1 MILNETKKDVTVSG
15 NFEQTQFKLKADPK
29 AFNILSDKIYTH
41 KVRAVIREISTNA
54 VDAHIE
60 AGNPEP
66 FDVHLPTAIE
76 SWFSVRDYGTGL
88 SHEDCM
94 SIYTT
99 YFHSTKTKSNDVTG
113 CLGLGSKSP
122 YAIAD
127 SFTVVSFYNGKK
139 RTYSAYKDENDCPQ
153 FALLTE
159 ADTDEPNGVE
169 VSVNVP
175 DHLRR
180 EFEVEAEL
188 VYAYFKDI
196 PNINVKS
203 VAESAQAK
211 LSSYRLRTD
220 EFATNG
226 DYGSIKCVMGN
237 VCYSLDSDIDHEL
250 DRCPLVDT
258 DITIFFDM
266 GELSFTP
273 GRESLSLDEKTRTN
287 IRNKLDSVQS
297 ALIEELQKEVLECD
311 SYYDARRLYIS
322 FNSRRHK
329 VSEPVNWTD
338 GIWKRCVKNPPE
350 LDEFITVYHKESHSK
365 SVTKLETKRTF
376 YDDNT
381 QYFWKERGYVARIR
395 EYLSGQDK
403 YAHHRIALVEQK
415 DIDGIGIPADK
426 VRNLEEL
433 PKATA
438 TGTKIRGS
446 ACKIFTMTGSS
457 SWRHKQN
464 WTEAEVDLN
473 DGVQR
478 VYVTIDRWKVS
489 GSSYWLEDARDVK
502 DALKTLGLQDVVVYG
517 VKKAMVHSKKFQQ
530 ANFVKLY
537 DFIKE
542 KVQGMSVAGNLSFG
556 GNRSMADAFK
566 GIAGE
571 FGGDFQKFADLHN
584 QYKNQ
589 NSSLVN
595 LLNKLGIEVKSSTEL
610 DDIYNNLLT
619 KYPMLDII
627 DSWSINSNID
637 KVVNYI
643 KLVEDNN
650 G

>member
-15 NFEQTQFKLKADPK
+15 DFEQTQFKLKADPK

-60 AGNPEP
+60 AGNTEK

-127 SFTVVSFYNGKK
+127 SFTVVSFYNGRK

-196 PNINVKS
+196 PNINIKS
-203 VAESAQAK
+203 VADSAKAK
-211 LSSYRLRTD
+211 LSNYKLKTED
-220 EFATNG
+220 FATNG

-237 VCYSLDSDIDHEL
+237 VCYSLDSDVDHEL
-250 DRCPLVDT
+250 DNT
-258 DITIFFDM
+258 DITVFFDM

-273 GRESLSLDEKTRTN
+273 GRESLSLDEKTRVN
-287 IRNKLDSVQS
+287 VRNKLDSVRDS
-297 ALIEELQKEVLECD
+297 FIEELQKKVLECD
-311 SYYDARRLYIS
+311 NYYDARRLYTS
-322 FNSRRHK
+322 FNTRRFK

-338 GIWKRCVKNPPE
+338 GRCVKNPPE
-350 LDEFITVYHKESHSK
+350 LDEFITVYHKESYSK
-365 SVTKLETKRTF
+365 SVSKLETKRTF

-395 EYLSGQDK
+395 EYLSSQDS
-403 YAHHRIALVEQK
+403 YAHHRIVLVEQK
-415 DIDGIGIPADK
+415 DIDDIGIPADK
-426 VRNLEEL
+426 VRSLEEL

-438 TGTKIRGS
+438 TGRKIGGS
-446 ACKIFTMTGSS
+446 TCKIFTMTGSS
-457 SWRHKQN
+457 SWDHKEN

-489 GSSYWLEDARDVK
+489 GSSYWLEDAADVK
-502 DALKTLGLQDVVVYG
+502 KALEILGLKDVVVYG
-517 VKKAMVHSKKFQQ
+517 VKKAMVYSKKFQQ

-542 KVQGMSVAGNLSFG
+542 KAQGMSVAGNLSFG
-556 GNRSMADAFK
+556 GNRSMANAFK
-566 GIAGE
+566 SIAGE
-571 FGGDFQKFADLHN
+571 VGGDFQKFADLHN
-584 QYKNQ
+584 QYKKQ
-589 NSSLVN
+589 NGGLVN
-595 LLNKLGIEVKSSTEL
+595 LLNKLGIEVKYSAEL
-610 DDIYNNLLT
+610 DDIYNSLLT

-643 KLVEDNN
+643 KLVEANN
-650 G
+650 E

>member
-1 MILNETKKDVTVSG
+1 MILNEMKKDVTVSG
-15 NFEQTQFKLKADPK
+15 DFEQTQFKLKADPK

-60 AGNPEP
+60 AGNTEK

-127 SFTVVSFYNGKK
+127 SFTVVSFYNGRK

-196 PNINVKS
+196 PNINIKS
-203 VAESAQAK
+203 VADSAKAK
-211 LSSYRLRTD
+211 LSNYKLKTED
-220 EFATNG
+220 FATNG

-237 VCYSLDSDIDHEL
+237 VCYSLDSDVDHEL
-250 DRCPLVDT
+250 DNT
-258 DITIFFDM
+258 DITVFFDM

-273 GRESLSLDEKTRTN
+273 GRESLSLDEKTRVN
-287 IRNKLDSVQS
+287 VRNKLDSVRDS
-297 ALIEELQKEVLECD
+297 FIEELQKKVLECD
-311 SYYDARRLYIS
+311 NYYDARRLYTS
-322 FNSRRHK
+322 FNTRRFK

-338 GIWKRCVKNPPE
+338 GRCVKNPPE
-350 LDEFITVYHKESHSK
+350 LDEFITVYHKESYSK
-365 SVTKLETKRTF
+365 SVSKLETKRTF

-395 EYLSGQDK
+395 EYLSSQDS

-415 DIDGIGIPADK
+415 DIDDIGIPADK
-426 VRNLEEL
+426 VRSLEEL

-438 TGTKIRGS
+438 TGRKIGGS
-446 ACKIFTMTGSS
+446 TCKIFTMTGSS
-457 SWRHKQN
+457 SWDHKEN

-489 GSSYWLEDARDVK
+489 GSSYWLEDAADVK
-502 DALKTLGLQDVVVYG
+502 KALEILGLKDVVVYG
-517 VKKAMVHSKKFQQ
+517 VKKAMVYSKKFQQ

-542 KVQGMSVAGNLSFG
+542 KAQGMSVAGNLSFG
-556 GNRSMADAFK
+556 GNRSMANAFK
-566 GIAGE
+566 SIAGE
-571 FGGDFQKFADLHN
+571 VGGDFQKFADLHN
-584 QYKNQ
+584 QYKKQ
-589 NSSLVN
+589 NGGLVN
-595 LLNKLGIEVKSSTEL
+595 LLNKLGIEVKYSAEL
-610 DDIYNNLLT
+610 DDIYNSLLT

-643 KLVEDNN
+643 KLVEANN
-650 G
+650 E

>member
-1 MILNETKKDVTVSG
+1 MILNEMKKDVTVSG
-15 NFEQTQFKLKADPK
+15 DFEQTQFKLKADPK

-60 AGNPEP
+60 AGNTEK

-127 SFTVVSFYNGKK
+127 SFTVVSFYNGRK

-196 PNINVKS
+196 PNINIKS
-203 VAESAQAK
+203 VADSAKAK
-211 LSSYRLRTD
+211 LSNYKLKTED
-220 EFATNG
+220 FATNG

-237 VCYSLDSDIDHEL
+237 VCYSLDSDVDHEL
-250 DRCPLVDT
+250 DNT
-258 DITIFFDM
+258 DITVFFDM

-273 GRESLSLDEKTRTN
+273 GRESLSLDEKTRVN
-287 IRNKLDSVQS
+287 VRNKLDSVRDS
-297 ALIEELQKEVLECD
+297 FIEELQKKVLECD
-311 SYYDARRLYIS
+311 NYYDARRLYTS
-322 FNSRRHK
+322 FNTRRFK

-338 GIWKRCVKNPPE
+338 GRCVKNPPE
-350 LDEFITVYHKESHSK
+350 LDEFITVYHKESYSK
-365 SVTKLETKRTF
+365 SVSKLETKRTF

-395 EYLSGQDK
+395 EYLSSQDS
-403 YAHHRIALVEQK
+403 YAHHRIVLVEQK
-415 DIDGIGIPADK
+415 DIDDIGIPADK
-426 VRNLEEL
+426 VRSLEEL

-438 TGTKIRGS
+438 TGRKIGGS
-446 ACKIFTMTGSS
+446 TCKIFTMTGSS
-457 SWRHKQN
+457 SWDHKEN

-489 GSSYWLEDARDVK
+489 GSSYWLEDAADVK
-502 DALKTLGLQDVVVYG
+502 KALEILGLKDVVVYG
-517 VKKAMVHSKKFQQ
+517 VKKAMVYSKKFQQ

-542 KVQGMSVAGNLSFG
+542 KAQGMSVAGNLSFG
-556 GNRSMADAFK
+556 GNRSMAAAFK
-566 GIAGE
+566 SIAGE
-571 FGGDFQKFADLHN
+571 VGGDFQKFADLHN
-584 QYKNQ
+584 QYKKQ
-589 NSSLVN
+589 NGGLVN
-595 LLNKLGIEVKSSTEL
+595 VLNKLGIEVKSSAEL
-610 DDIYNNLLT
+610 DDIYNSLLT

-643 KLVEDNN
+643 KLVEANN
-650 G
+650 E

>member
-15 NFEQTQFKLKADPK
+15 DFEQTQFKLKADPK

-54 VDAHIE
+54 ADAHIE
-60 AGNPEP
+60 AGSTEK

-127 SFTVVSFYNGKK
+127 SFTVVSFYNGRK

-196 PNINVKS
+196 PNINIKS

-211 LSSYRLRTD
+211 LGSYKLRTD

-237 VCYSLDSDIDHEL
+237 VCYSLDSDVDHEL
-250 DRCPLVDT
+250 DNT
-258 DITIFFDM
+258 DITVFFDM

-273 GRESLSLDEKTRTN
+273 GRESLSLDEKTRAN
-287 IRNKLDSVQS
+287 VRKKLDSVRN
-297 ALIEELQKEVLECD
+297 ALVEELQQKVLECD
-311 SYYDARRLYIS
+311 SYYDARRLYTS
-322 FNSRRHK
+322 FNTRRFK

-338 GIWKRCVKNPPE
+338 GRCVKNPPE
-350 LDEFITVYHKESHSK
+350 LDDCITVYHKESYSK
-365 SVTKLETKRTF
+365 SVTKLETKRSF

-395 EYLSGQDK
+395 EYLSSQDR

-426 VRNLEEL
+426 VRSLEEL
-433 PKATA
+433 PKTTA
-438 TGTKIRGS
+438 TGTKIGGS
-446 ACKIFTMTGSS
+446 TCKIFTMTGSS
-457 SWRHKQN
+457 SWNHKRN

-478 VYVTIDRWKVS
+478 VYVTIDRWKVA
-489 GSSYWLEDARDVK
+489 GSSYWLEDAHDIEL
-502 DALKTLGLQDVVVYG
+502 ALKILGLKDVVVYG
-517 VKKAMVHSKKFQQ
+517 VKKSMVHSKKFQQ

-542 KVQGMSVAGNLSFG
+542 KAQGMSVAGNLSFEG
-556 GNRSMADAFK
+556 KHYMAEVFK
-566 GIAGE
+566 NIAGKV
-571 FGGDFQKFADLHN
+571 GGDFQKFTDLHS

-589 NSSLVN
+589 NTGLAN
-595 LLNKLGIEVKSSTEL
+595 LLNKLGIEVKYSAEL

-637 KVVNYI
+637 KIVNYI
-643 KLVEDNN
+643 KLVEANN
-650 G
+650 E

>member
-15 NFEQTQFKLKADPK
+15 DFEQTQFKLKADPK

-60 AGNPEP
+60 AGNTEK

-159 ADTDEPNGVE
+159 SDTDEPNGVE

-175 DHLRR
+175 DHLRG
-180 EFEVEAEL
+180 EFEVEAKL

-196 PNINVKS
+196 PNINIKS

-211 LSSYRLRTD
+211 LNSYKLRTD

-237 VCYSLDSDIDHEL
+237 VCYSLDSDVDHEL
-250 DRCPLVDT
+250 DNT
-258 DITIFFDM
+258 DITVFFDM

-273 GRESLSLDEKTRTN
+273 GRESLSLDEKTRAN
-287 IRNKLDSVQS
+287 VRNKLDSVRN
-297 ALIEELQKEVLECD
+297 ALVEELQQKVLECD
-311 SYYDARRLYIS
+311 SYYDARRLYVS
-322 FNSRRHK
+322 FNTRRFK
-329 VSEPVNWTD
+329 ISESVKWTD
-338 GIWKRCVKNPPE
+338 GVWWRCVKNPPE
-350 LDEFITVYHKESHSK
+350 LDDCITVYHKESYSK

-395 EYLSGQDK
+395 EYLSSQDK
-403 YAHHRIALVEQK
+403 YAHHRIVLVEQE
-415 DIDGIGIPADK
+415 DIDSIGIPADK
-426 VRNLEEL
+426 VRSLEEL

-438 TGTKIRGS
+438 TGRKIGGS
-446 ACKIFTMTGSS
+446 TCKIFTMTGSS
-457 SWRHKQN
+457 SWNHKQN

-478 VYVTIDRWKVS
+478 VYVTIDRWKVT

-502 DALKTLGLQDVVVYG
+502 QVLEILGLKDVVVYG
-517 VKKAMVHSKKFQQ
+517 VKKAMVYNKKFQQ

-542 KVQGMSVAGNLSFG
+542 KAQGMSVAGNLSFG

-566 GIAGE
+566 SIAGE
-571 FGGDFQKFADLHN
+571 VGGDFQKFADLHN
-584 QYKNQ
+584 QYKKQ
-589 NSSLVN
+589 NGGLVN
-595 LLNKLGIEVKSSTEL
+595 VLNKLGIEVKSSAEL

-643 KLVEDNN
+643 KLVEANN
-650 G
+650 E

>member
-159 ADTDEPNGVE
+159 CDTDEPNGVE

-250 DRCPLVDT
+250 DRCALVDT

-311 SYYDARRLYIS
+311 SYYDARRLYTS
-322 FNSRRHK
+322 FNSRRFK

-338 GIWKRCVKNPPE
+338 GRCVKNPPE
-350 LDEFITVYHKESHSK
+350 LDECITVYHKESYSK

-395 EYLSGQDK
+395 EYLSSQDR

-426 VRNLEEL
+426 VRSLEEL

-438 TGTKIRGS
+438 TGTKIGGS
-446 ACKIFTMTGSS
+446 TCKIFTMTGSS
-457 SWRHKQN
+457 SWSHKQN

-489 GSSYWLEDARDVK
+489 GSSYWLEDAHDIK

-517 VKKAMVHSKKFQQ
+517 VKKAMVHSKKFQR

-542 KVQGMSVAGNLSFG
+542 KAQGMSVAGNLSFG
-556 GNRSMADAFK
+556 GNRSMAEAFK
-566 GIAGE
+566 SIAGE
-571 FGGDFQKFADLHN
+571 VGGNFQKFTDLHN

-589 NSSLVN
+589 NSSLAN

>member
-15 NFEQTQFKLKADPK
+15 DFEQTQFKLKADPK

-54 VDAHIE
+54 ADAHIE
-60 AGNPEP
+60 AGSTEK

-127 SFTVVSFYNGKK
+127 SFTVVSFYNGRK

-196 PNINVKS
+196 PNINIKS

-211 LSSYRLRTD
+211 LGSYKLRTD

-237 VCYSLDSDIDHEL
+237 VCYSLDSDVDHEL
-250 DRCPLVDT
+250 DNT
-258 DITIFFDM
+258 DITVFFDM

-273 GRESLSLDEKTRTN
+273 GRESLSLDEKTRAN
-287 IRNKLDSVQS
+287 VRKKLDSVRN
-297 ALIEELQKEVLECD
+297 ALVEELQQKVLECD
-311 SYYDARRLYIS
+311 SYYDARRLYTS
-322 FNSRRHK
+322 FNTRRFK

-338 GIWKRCVKNPPE
+338 GRCVKNPPE
-350 LDEFITVYHKESHSK
+350 LDDCITVYHKESYSK
-365 SVTKLETKRTF
+365 SVTKLETKRSF

-395 EYLSGQDK
+395 EYLSSQDR

-426 VRNLEEL
+426 VRSLEEL

-438 TGTKIRGS
+438 TGTKIGGS
-446 ACKIFTMTGSS
+446 TCKIFTMTGSS
-457 SWRHKQN
+457 SWSHKQH

-489 GSSYWLEDARDVK
+489 GSSYWLEDARDIK
-502 DALKTLGLQDVVVYG
+502 NTLEILGLDVVVYG

-542 KVQGMSVAGNLSFG
+542 KAQGMSVAGNLSFEG
-556 GNRSMADAFK
+556 KHYMAEVFK
-566 GIAGE
+566 NIAGKV
-571 FGGDFQKFADLHN
+571 GGDFQKFTDLHS

-589 NSSLVN
+589 NTGLAN

-637 KVVNYI
+637 KIVNYI
-643 KLVEDNN
+643 KLVEANN
-650 G
+650 E

>member
-1 MILNETKKDVTVSG
+1 MILNEMKKDVTVSG
-15 NFEQTQFKLKADPK
+15 DFEQTQFKLKADPK

-60 AGNPEP
+60 AGNTEK

-127 SFTVVSFYNGKK
+127 SFTVVSFYNGRK

-196 PNINVKS
+196 PNINIKS
-203 VAESAQAK
+203 VADSAKAK
-211 LSSYRLRTD
+211 LSNYKLKTED
-220 EFATNG
+220 FATNG

-237 VCYSLDSDIDHEL
+237 VCYSLDSDVDHEL
-250 DRCPLVDT
+250 DNT
-258 DITIFFDM
+258 DITVFFDM

-273 GRESLSLDEKTRTN
+273 GRESLSLDEKTRVN
-287 IRNKLDSVQS
+287 VRNKLDSVRDS
-297 ALIEELQKEVLECD
+297 FIEELQKKVLECD
-311 SYYDARRLYIS
+311 NYYDARRLYTS
-322 FNSRRHK
+322 FNTRRFK

-338 GIWKRCVKNPPE
+338 GRCVKNPPE
-350 LDEFITVYHKESHSK
+350 LDEFITVYHKESYSK
-365 SVTKLETKRTF
+365 SVSKLETKRTF

-395 EYLSGQDK
+395 EYLSSQDS
-403 YAHHRIALVEQK
+403 YAHHRIVLVEQK
-415 DIDGIGIPADK
+415 DIDSIGIPADK
-426 VRNLEEL
+426 VRSLEEL

-438 TGTKIRGS
+438 TGRKIGGS
-446 ACKIFTMTGSS
+446 TCKIFTMTGSS
-457 SWRHKQN
+457 SWDHKEN

-489 GSSYWLEDARDVK
+489 GSSYWLEDAADVK
-502 DALKTLGLQDVVVYG
+502 KALEILGLKDVVVYG
-517 VKKAMVHSKKFQQ
+517 VKKAMVYSKKFQQ

-542 KVQGMSVAGNLSFG
+542 KAQGMSVAGNLSFG
-556 GNRSMADAFK
+556 GNRSMANAFK
-566 GIAGE
+566 SIAGE
-571 FGGDFQKFADLHN
+571 VGGDFQKFADLHN
-584 QYKNQ
+584 QYKKQ
-589 NSSLVN
+589 NGGLVN
-595 LLNKLGIEVKSSTEL
+595 LLNKLGIEVKYSAEL
-610 DDIYNNLLT
+610 DDIYNSLLT

-643 KLVEDNN
+643 KLVEANN
-650 G
+650 E

>member
-1 MILNETKKDVTVSG
+1 MILNEMKKDVTVSG
-15 NFEQTQFKLKADPK
+15 DFEQTQFKLKADPK

-60 AGNPEP
+60 AGNTEK

-127 SFTVVSFYNGKK
+127 SFTVVSFYNGRK

-196 PNINVKS
+196 PNINIKS
-203 VAESAQAK
+203 VADSAKAK
-211 LSSYRLRTD
+211 LSNYKLKTED
-220 EFATNG
+220 FATNG

-237 VCYSLDSDIDHEL
+237 VCYSLDSDVDHEL
-250 DRCPLVDT
+250 DNT
-258 DITIFFDM
+258 DITVFFDM

-273 GRESLSLDEKTRTN
+273 GRESLSLDEKTRVN
-287 IRNKLDSVQS
+287 VRNKLDSVRDS
-297 ALIEELQKEVLECD
+297 FIEELQQKVLECD
-311 SYYDARRLYIS
+311 NYYDARRLYTS
-322 FNSRRHK
+322 FNTRRFK

-338 GIWKRCVKNPPE
+338 GRCVKNPPE
-350 LDEFITVYHKESHSK
+350 LDEFITVYHKESYSK
-365 SVTKLETKRTF
+365 SVSKLETKRTF

-395 EYLSGQDK
+395 EYLSSQDS

-415 DIDGIGIPADK
+415 DIDDIGIPADK
-426 VRNLEEL
+426 VRSLEEL

-438 TGTKIRGS
+438 TGRKIGGS
-446 ACKIFTMTGSS
+446 TCKIFTMTGSS
-457 SWRHKQN
+457 SWDHKEN

-489 GSSYWLEDARDVK
+489 GSSYWLEDAADVK
-502 DALKTLGLQDVVVYG
+502 KALEILGLKDVVVYG
-517 VKKAMVHSKKFQQ
+517 VKKAMVYSKKFQQ

-542 KVQGMSVAGNLSFG
+542 KAQGMSVAGNLSFG
-556 GNRSMADAFK
+556 GNRSMANAFK
-566 GIAGE
+566 SIAGE
-571 FGGDFQKFADLHN
+571 VGGDFQKFADLHN
-584 QYKNQ
+584 QYKKQ
-589 NSSLVN
+589 NGGLVN
-595 LLNKLGIEVKSSTEL
+595 LLNKLGIEVKYSAEL
-610 DDIYNNLLT
+610 DDIYNSLLT

-643 KLVEDNN
+643 KLVEANN
-650 G
+650 E

>member
-15 NFEQTQFKLKADPK
+15 DFEQTQFKLKADPK

-60 AGNPEP
+60 AGNTEK

-127 SFTVVSFYNGKK
+127 SFTVVSFYNGRK

-196 PNINVKS
+196 PNINIKS
-203 VAESAQAK
+203 VADSAKAK
-211 LSSYRLRTD
+211 LSNYKLKTED
-220 EFATNG
+220 FATNG

-237 VCYSLDSDIDHEL
+237 VCYSLDSDVDHEL
-250 DRCPLVDT
+250 DNT
-258 DITIFFDM
+258 DITVFFDM

-273 GRESLSLDEKTRTN
+273 GRESLSLDEKTRVN
-287 IRNKLDSVQS
+287 VRNKLDSVRDS
-297 ALIEELQKEVLECD
+297 FIEELQKKVLECD
-311 SYYDARRLYIS
+311 NYYDARRLYTS
-322 FNSRRHK
+322 FNTRRFK

-338 GIWKRCVKNPPE
+338 GRCVKNPPE
-350 LDEFITVYHKESHSK
+350 LDEFITVYHKESYSK
-365 SVTKLETKRTF
+365 SVSKLETKRTF

-395 EYLSGQDK
+395 EYLSSQDS

-415 DIDGIGIPADK
+415 DIDDIGIPADK
-426 VRNLEEL
+426 VRSLEEL

-438 TGTKIRGS
+438 TGRKIGGS
-446 ACKIFTMTGSS
+446 TCKIFTMTGSS
-457 SWRHKQN
+457 SWDHKEN

-489 GSSYWLEDARDVK
+489 GSSYWLEDAADVK
-502 DALKTLGLQDVVVYG
+502 KALEILGLKDVVVYG
-517 VKKAMVHSKKFQQ
+517 VKKAMVYSKKFQQ

-542 KVQGMSVAGNLSFG
+542 KAQGMSVAGNLSFG
-556 GNRSMADAFK
+556 GNRSMANAFK
-566 GIAGE
+566 SIAGE
-571 FGGDFQKFADLHN
+571 VGGDFQKFADLHN
-584 QYKNQ
+584 QYKKQ
-589 NSSLVN
+589 NGGLVN
-595 LLNKLGIEVKSSTEL
+595 LLNKLGIEVKYSAEL
-610 DDIYNNLLT
+610 DDIYNSLLT

-643 KLVEDNN
+643 KLVEANN
-650 G
+650 E

>member
-15 NFEQTQFKLKADPK
+15 DFEGSEFKLKADPK

-41 KVRAVIREISTNA
+41 KVRAVIRETSTNA
-54 VDAHIE
+54 WDSHVE

-76 SWFSVRDYGTGL
+76 SWFSVRDYGTGI

-99 YFHSTKTKSNDVTG
+99 YFHSTKTGSNDVTG
-113 CLGLGSKSP
+113 CLGLGSKVNFCIS
-122 YAIAD
+122 D
-127 SFTVVSFYNGKK
+127 SFTVVSFYNGMK

-196 PNINVKS
+196 PNINIKS

-211 LSSYRLRTD
+211 LGSYKLRTD

-237 VCYSLDSDIDHEL
+237 VCYSLDSDVDHEL
-250 DRCPLVDT
+250 DNT
-258 DITIFFDM
+258 DITVFFDM

-273 GRESLSLDEKTRTN
+273 GRESLSLDEKTRAN
-287 IRNKLDSVQS
+287 VRKKLDSVRN
-297 ALIEELQKEVLECD
+297 ALVEELQQKVLECD
-311 SYYDARRLYIS
+311 SYYDARRLYTS
-322 FNSRRHK
+322 FNTRRFK

-338 GIWKRCVKNPPE
+338 GRCVKNPPE
-350 LDEFITVYHKESHSK
+350 LDDCITVYHKERYSK
-365 SVTKLETKRTF
+365 SVTKLETKRSF

-395 EYLSGQDK
+395 EYLSSQDR
-403 YAHHRIALVEQK
+403 YSHHRIALVEQK

-426 VRNLEEL
+426 VRSLEEL

-438 TGTKIRGS
+438 TGTKIGGS
-446 ACKIFTMTGSS
+446 TCKIFTMTGSS
-457 SWRHKQN
+457 SWSHKQH

-489 GSSYWLEDARDVK
+489 GSSYWLEDARDIK
-502 DALKTLGLQDVVVYG
+502 NTLEILGLDVVVYG

-542 KVQGMSVAGNLSFG
+542 KAQGMSVAGSLSFEG
-556 GNRSMADAFK
+556 GGSKADAFK
-566 GIAGE
+566 NIAGE
-571 FGGDFQKFADLHN
+571 VGGDFQKFTDLHN

-589 NSSLVN
+589 NGSLIN

-637 KVVNYI
+637 KIVNYI
-643 KLVEDNN
+643 KLVEANN
-650 G
+650 E

>member
-15 NFEQTQFKLKADPK
+15 DFEQTQFKLKADPK

-60 AGNPEP
+60 AGNTEK

-127 SFTVVSFYNGKK
+127 SFTVVSFYNEKK

-159 ADTDEPNGVE
+159 CDTDEPNGVE
-169 VSVNVP
+169 VSVNVA
-175 DHLRR
+175 DHLRG

-196 PNINVKS
+196 PNINIKS

-211 LSSYRLRTD
+211 LGSYKLRTD

-237 VCYSLDSDIDHEL
+237 VCYSLDSDVDHEL
-250 DRCPLVDT
+250 DNT
-258 DITIFFDM
+258 DITVFFDM

-273 GRESLSLDEKTRTN
+273 GRESLSLDERTRTN
-287 IRNKLDSVQS
+287 VRNKLDSVRN
-297 ALIEELQKEVLECD
+297 ALVEELQQKVLECD
-311 SYYDARRLYIS
+311 SYYDARRLYTS
-322 FNSRRHK
+322 FNTRRFK
-329 VSEPVNWTD
+329 ISEPVNWTD
-338 GIWKRCVKNPPE
+338 GVWWRCVKNPPE
-350 LDEFITVYHKESHSK
+350 LDDCITVYHKESYSK

-395 EYLSGQDK
+395 EYLSSQDK
-403 YAHHRIALVEQK
+403 YAHHRIVLVEQE
-415 DIDGIGIPADK
+415 DIDSIGIPADK
-426 VRNLEEL
+426 VRSLEEL

-438 TGTKIRGS
+438 TGRKIGGS
-446 ACKIFTMTGSS
+446 TCKIFTMTGSS
-457 SWRHKQN
+457 SWNHKQN

-489 GSSYWLEDARDVK
+489 GSSYWLEDARDIK
-502 DALKTLGLQDVVVYG
+502 LALEILGLKDVVVYG

-542 KVQGMSVAGNLSFG
+542 KAQGMSVAGNLSFG

-566 GIAGE
+566 SIAGE
-571 FGGDFQKFADLHN
+571 VGGDFQKFADLHN
-584 QYKNQ
+584 QYKKQ
-589 NSSLVN
+589 NTGLVN
-595 LLNKLGIEVKSSTEL
+595 ILNKLGIEVKSSTEL

>member
-1 MILNETKKDVTVSG
+1 M
-15 NFEQTQFKLKADPK
+15 
-29 AFNILSDKIYTH
+29 
-41 KVRAVIREISTNA
+41 
-54 VDAHIE
+54 
-60 AGNPEP
+60 
-66 FDVHLPTAIE
+66 
-76 SWFSVRDYGTGL
+76 
-88 SHEDCM
+88 
-94 SIYTT
+94 
-99 YFHSTKTKSNDVTG
+99 
-113 CLGLGSKSP
+113 
-122 YAIAD
+122 
-127 SFTVVSFYNGKK
+127 K

-159 ADTDEPNGVE
+159 CDTDEPNGVE
-169 VSVNVP
+169 VSVNVA

-196 PNINVKS
+196 PNINIKS

-211 LSSYRLRTD
+211 LGSYKLRTE

-237 VCYSLDSDIDHEL
+237 VCYSLDSDVDHEL
-250 DRCPLVDT
+250 DNT
-258 DITIFFDM
+258 DITVFFDM

-273 GRESLSLDEKTRTN
+273 GRESLSLDERTRVN
-287 IRNKLDSVQS
+287 VRNKLDSVRN
-297 ALIEELQKEVLECD
+297 ALVEELQQKVLECD
-311 SYYDARRLYIS
+311 SYYDARRLYTS
-322 FNSRRHK
+322 FNTRRFK

-338 GIWKRCVKNPPE
+338 GRCVKNPPE
-350 LDEFITVYHKESHSK
+350 LDECITVYHKESYSK

-381 QYFWKERGYVARIR
+381 QYFWKERGYVARVR
-395 EYLSGQDK
+395 EYLSSQDK

-426 VRNLEEL
+426 VRSLEEL

-438 TGTKIRGS
+438 TGRKIGGS
-446 ACKIFTMTGSS
+446 TCKIFTMTGSS
-457 SWRHKQN
+457 SWNHKQN

-478 VYVTIDRWKVS
+478 VYVTIDRWKVAS
-489 GSSYWLEDARDVK
+489 SSYWLKDAVDVK
-502 DALKTLGLQDVVVYG
+502 KALETLGLKDVVVYG

-542 KVQGMSVAGNLSFG
+542 KAQGMSVAGNLSFG
-556 GNRSMADAFK
+556 GKRSMADAFK
-566 GIAGE
+566 DIAGE
-571 FGGDFQKFADLHN
+571 VGGDFQKFTDLHS

-589 NSSLVN
+589 NTGLAN
-595 LLNKLGIEVKSSTEL
+595 LLNKFGIEVKSSTEL

-643 KLVEDNN
+643 KLVEANN
-650 G
+650 E